1 MASDAHTGEIGAS
14 IAFHLA
20 ERGARSVTV
29 LDARRAGEG
38 ISSTSS
44 ALVRM
49 HYTFEPEVHTW
60 PCEAWSTSVTGRTAP
75 AISLCLLRLR
85 ADRRPRRGPAFDPPA
100 RRERAR
106 LRSKRQR
113 RCGAHDQRPHE
124 QSPATRD
131 HLR

>member
-60 PCEAWSTSVTGRTAP
+60 PCEAWSTSVTGRTAQAGHLP
-75 AISLCLLRLR
+75 LPVAASCGSS
-85 ADRRPRRGPAFDPPA
+85 APA
-100 RRERAR
+100 RTS
-106 LRSKRQR
+106 LR
-113 RCGAHDQRPHE
+113 
-124 QSPATRD
+124 PAGTP
-131 HLR
+131 